1 MRTDHDTL
9 VQLGVYVLN
18 YLKEAGLVEFHSTHR
33 AQLIDSL
40 VTELNV
46 SFATD
51 EDIKE
56 QAIEEVQDKMGDDY
70 LVEDVTENEM
80 FNHARKEIIK
90 SFQGEQIGG
99 LYLAESLNQAAS
111 RIKDFLLDCD
121 LVEDVFGTD
130 EELIDFLVS
139 KIRHFQP
146 KKVVA

>member
-9 VQLGVYVLN
+9 VQLAVYILN
-18 YLKEAGLVEFHSTHR
+18 YLKEAGLIEFHSTVR
-33 AQLIDSL
+33 SQLIDSMT
-40 VTELNV
+40 TELNV

-70 LVEDVTENEM
+70 LVEDITENEM

-99 LYLAESLNQAAS
+99 LYLAESLHQAAG
-111 RIKDFLLDCD
+111 RIKDFLMDCD

-130 EELIDFLVS
+130 DELIEFLVS
-139 KIRHFQP
+139 KVRHFQP
-146 KKVVA
+146 KKTVA